1 MRPAWLEQGKWR
13 LGGNV
18 IGVGVDLFL
27 IDCLWGNPSRRG
39 RVTPRCLTTSEV
51 AIDTYGQE
59 GQFGVGRGRKV
70 LKVSILDVCLLYY
83 ILRVLPVKPLVS
95 CIDTVARICSLLLA
109 QAPSLPPTYI
119 Q

>member
-1 MRPAWLEQGKWR
+1 M
-13 LGGNV
+13 
-18 IGVGVDLFL
+18 
-27 IDCLWGNPSRRG
+27 
-39 RVTPRCLTTSEV
+39 TPRCLTTSGV

-109 QAPSLPPTYI
+109 QAPSLPSTYI